1 MQSHFLDYRRKRSQL
16 SDTDGTEKRPQRAET
31 GVARV
36 HQLERRQAYLSS
48 VVMCSSKLI
57 QYQELGA
64 RKGVSDFK
72 EIAAYNLTPLGV
84 AT

>member
-1 MQSHFLDYRRKRSQL
+1 
-16 SDTDGTEKRPQRAET
+16 
-31 GVARV
+31 
-36 HQLERRQAYLSS
+36 
-48 VVMCSSKLI
+48 MCSSKLI

-72 EIAAYNLTPLGV
+72 EFAAYNLTPLGV